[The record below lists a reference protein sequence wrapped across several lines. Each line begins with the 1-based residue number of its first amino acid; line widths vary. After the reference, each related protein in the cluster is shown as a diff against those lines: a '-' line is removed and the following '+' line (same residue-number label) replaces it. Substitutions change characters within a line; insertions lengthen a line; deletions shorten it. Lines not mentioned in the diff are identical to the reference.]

1 MDLLNLVVSNSI
13 ELTNFIGNA
22 NRAGHALMPMTIN
35 YAYKNVTTGEIFVIE
50 FEHFDLDKEFDPCLL
65 TMP

>member
-1 MDLLNLVVSNSI
+1 MNLLNLIVSNAPQ
-13 ELTNFIGNA
+13 LTHFLANA
-22 NRAGHALMPMTIN
+22 GREGHALMPMTIN

-50 FEHFDLDKEFDPCLL
+50 FEHFNFEKDFDPCLL